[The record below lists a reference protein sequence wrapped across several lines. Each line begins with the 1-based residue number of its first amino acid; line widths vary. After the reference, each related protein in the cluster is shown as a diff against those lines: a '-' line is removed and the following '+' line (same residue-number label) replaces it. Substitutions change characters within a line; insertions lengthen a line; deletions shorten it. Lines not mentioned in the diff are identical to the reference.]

1 MYTCNTHPCKGY
13 DELTACWFKG
23 TNSSTPRH
31 HFDPSSYE
39 GYNGDV
45 FFFFNWHY
53 MDMIRVMIGYSDVFF
68 QMGGLWY
75 RAYVLGLYWDHV
87 LGITLEM
94 WGISCGCSMGI
105 DWCSQSRDIQW
116 VCPETSHIYHLAI
129 GYSSP
134 WKIHPFFKNGK
145 PSISING
152 PWLPWRTVNVIT
164 RGWAPKWINISNHR
178 ILAPQMCSSNHLG
191 SSTSTTR
198 A

>member
-1 MYTCNTHPCKGY
+1 MLVQGHKQF
-13 DELTACWFKG
+13 DA
-23 TNSSTPRH
+23 STPFWPILIWGIQWRC
-31 HFDPSSYE
+31 
-39 GYNGDV
+39 
-45 FFFFNWHY
+45 FFFNWHY
-53 MDMIRVMIGYSDVFF
+53 MDMIRVMIGYSDDFF

-116 VCPETSHIYHLAI
+116 VCPETSHIYHLVI

-134 WKIHPFFKNGK
+134 WKIHPCFKNGK